1 MNKIDEQIFESALSI
16 IEKIFPL
23 HRSISGSGINKAF
36 EYLNSAA
43 PGRML
48 TYPTGDMVFDWMIPQ
63 DWVCNDVAVY
73 ALNELGEPG
82 EKIISFDHPLRVA
95 SHSCRVN
102 EVVTGRELR
111 EKLVCSKKYPNSLSH
126 RYIYYRED
134 WSISVTKAEFD
145 NISTESSYLVIIDTN
160 KQNGELKVHELTIK
174 GKAECTIFLLSHL
187 CHPCQ
192 FNDGLVGVLL
202 NLYLYRY
209 IQLNYKNTKYTYK
222 FLTFP
227 ETIGSHAYCADA
239 RNLENAIFAIFSEM
253 TALDQPIHVQKSRG
267 DNDYVN
273 KVIDLAAKECNLD
286 VKFSPFLKVIR
297 NDEKVFN
304 APGID
309 IPAASITRAW
319 GPGHENHPF
328 FGYHTSLDDIKNADI
343 EKLKEI
349 ICLYQVIVHI
359 IENDFF
365 VERKFDGIPM
375 LSRHNLFVDPLHDRQ
390 GYNIRE
396 ALVWELSH
404 ATQVSNIAINLGVSF
419 TDVFNILKEWASKD
433 LILLKSAREG
443 NYVD

>member
-1 MNKIDEQIFESALSI
+1 MNKIDEQIFESAFSV

-23 HRSISGSGINKAF
+23 HRSISGSGINEAF
-36 EYLNSAA
+36 EYLNTAA
-43 PGRML
+43 EGRML
-48 TYPTGDMVFDWMIPQ
+48 TYPTGELVFDWMIPQ
-63 DWVCNDVAVY
+63 DWVCNDVAIF
-73 ALNELGEPG
+73 ALNDLGEPC

-102 EVVTGRELR
+102 EIITGRELR
-111 EKLVCSKKYPNSLSH
+111 EKLVYSKKYPNSLSH

-145 NISTESSYLVIIDTN
+145 NISIENSYLVKIDAN
-160 KQNGELKVHELTIK
+160 KQNGELKVHEVTIK
-174 GKAECTIFLLSHL
+174 GIAESTIFLLSHL

-202 NLYLYRY
+202 NLYLYKY
-209 IQLNYKNTKYTYK
+209 IQQNYKNTKYTYK

-227 ETIGSHAYCADA
+227 ETIGSHAYCSDA
-239 RNLENAIFAIFSEM
+239 RNLENGIFAIFSEM

-267 DNDYVN
+267 DDDYVN

-328 FGYHTSLDDIKNADI
+328 FGYHTSLDDMGTADMG
-343 EKLKEI
+343 KLKEVI
-349 ICLYQVIVHI
+349 SLYQVILHI
-359 IENDFF
+359 IENDYI
-365 VERKFDGIPM
+365 VERRFHGIPM
-375 LSRHNLFVDPLHDRQ
+375 LSRHNLFVDPLYDRQ
-390 GYNIRE
+390 GYNLRE
-396 ALVWELSH
+396 ALVWELSNT
-404 ATQVSNIAINLGVSF
+404 TQVSAIAINLGVSF
-419 TDVFNILKEWASKD
+419 SNILNILKEWASKD
-433 LILLKSAREG
+433 LILLKSI
-443 NYVD
+443 